1 MNRRALL
8 FAALAA
14 STISGVARAK
24 PDPAASDVKVIYV
37 GGWDCP
43 PCTQWKNVHKA
54 RWLASPEFQKVTWIE
69 VEAPK
74 LKEAYQERYWPGELK
89 PILNQ
94 IPRKGGTPRFLIV
107 RDGRIVSNEFGG
119 SRWTETMTDL
129 KKLLS

>member
-14 STISGVARAK
+14 STVSVAAHAK
-24 PDPAASDVKVIYV
+24 SNPAASDVKVIYV

-43 PCTQWKNVHKA
+43 PCTRWKNAQKA
-54 RWLASPEFQKVTWIE
+54 RWLASPEFQKVTWLE

-89 PILNQ
+89 PILDQ

-107 RDGRIVSNEFGG
+107 QDGRIVSNEFGG
-119 SRWTETMTDL
+119 SRWEATMTDL